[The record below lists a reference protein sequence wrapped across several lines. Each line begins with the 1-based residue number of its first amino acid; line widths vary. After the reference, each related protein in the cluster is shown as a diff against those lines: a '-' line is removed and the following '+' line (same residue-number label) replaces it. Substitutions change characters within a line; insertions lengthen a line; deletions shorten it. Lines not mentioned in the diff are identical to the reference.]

1 MNTPS
6 LLLLIEIASSSFTTR
21 KGVKD
26 GKPWEIRS
34 QEGYL
39 HNGHAYPDRFTL
51 SLGRDETGNDR
62 PPYQPGM
69 YTLAPGSVEV
79 NREYGQLA
87 ISRSLVLVRLPD
99 ADQGKYKFKAAA

>member
-1 MNTPS
+1 MSQNNTTI
-6 LLLLIEIASSSFTTR
+6 LIEIPSNAFTSR
-21 KGVKD
+21 SGVKD
-26 GKPWEIRS
+26 GKNWTIRN

-51 SLGRDETGNDR
+51 SLGRDETGKDR
-62 PPYQPGM
+62 DAYAPGF
-69 YTLAPGSVEV
+69 YSLAPGSVEV

-99 ADQGKYKFKAAA
+99 AEQGKYKSKVAA